1 MQYLRQDR
9 PRINTNAGVVSVN
22 VVEIAV
28 PEVAMD
34 QAAVVAICGV
44 WTSMVG
50 GVNSAIG
57 SVCM

>member
-9 PRINTNAGVVSVN
+9 PRINANAGVVSVN

-34 QAAVVAICGV
+34 QAAVVAIRGV